1 MEDSLGESK
10 KEVDGVVE
18 RPDLN
23 NKGAFDAWLDKY
35 IQKPLGGLDDMSSVP
50 SREEQ
55 IRITKNQLRAWAQ
68 DSSGLGKSYKQAQDD
83 LVSMA
88 EFLGDDGKEGEKS

>member
-1 MEDSLGESK
+1 MEDSLGKSK
-10 KEVDGVVE
+10 KETDGVIE

-23 NKGAFDAWLDKY
+23 NKEAFNAWLDKY
-35 IQKPLGGLDDMSSVP
+35 IQKPLGGLNDRSSAP

-55 IRITKNQLRAWAQ
+55 IRITKNQLVTWAQ
-68 DSSGLGKSYKQAQDD
+68 DSSE
-83 LVSMA
+83 A